1 MIKRAARFASRALVV
16 LSVSLGL
23 GTACAG
29 APQTRPLP
37 ALPPEYY
44 QAAVATPADLVYA
57 YYSKYMVISEAE
69 VRYNNMVF
77 VFKNITVT
85 DKTFAFKKDGYIQED
100 QIKCFVP
107 DIMNDAKCFQVGDRI
122 DIVGRNLGDKF
133 GEPGLILAD
142 SYILP
147 AGAVAL
153 PAPGEGL
160 IGVAVY

>member
-1 MIKRAARFASRALVV
+1 MKMRIRRFNMVALIAIFA
-16 LSVSLGL
+16 LLGL
-23 GTACAG
+23 SSACAR
-29 APQTRPLP
+29 APQAEPLP
-37 ALPPEYY
+37 SLPPEYY
-44 QAAVATPADLVYA
+44 QAAVATPADLIYA

-100 QIKCFVP
+100 QIKCLVP
-107 DIMNDAKCFQVGDRI
+107 DIMNDAKCYRVGDKV
-122 DIVGRNLGDKF
+122 DIVGKNLGDKF
-133 GEPGLILAD
+133 GVPGLTFSD
-142 SYILP
+142 CFILP

-160 IGVAVY
+160 MGVAVY